1 MTFNALGPAAAGLL
15 NHLSVI
21 PFIRHP
27 IYGFICNAIYGF
39 ICNAIYG
46 FVCNAIYGKGDQG
59 DGMIWVGLSSSSS
72 GKGHRM

>member
-27 IYGFICNAIYGF
+27 IYGF